1 MKQRCL
7 VKFSLGKK
15 YVDEAWCD
23 VIPMTVCH
31 MLLGRLWLYD
41 RRVLYDG
48 YANTYSF
55 NFQGKK
61 FVLDPLQISKFDT
74 KNEVVPVLTMW
85 KFSRIVQAEDMVL
98 LVVSREVKQ
107 EDDIIPTEFSTMLE
121 EF

>member
-1 MKQRCL
+1 
-7 VKFSLGKK
+7 
-15 YVDEAWCD
+15 
-23 VIPMTVCH
+23 MTVCH

-74 KNEVVPVLTMW
+74 KNEVVPVLTM
-85 KFSRIVQAEDMVL
+85 
-98 LVVSREVKQ
+98 
-107 EDDIIPTEFSTMLE
+107 
-121 EF
+121 